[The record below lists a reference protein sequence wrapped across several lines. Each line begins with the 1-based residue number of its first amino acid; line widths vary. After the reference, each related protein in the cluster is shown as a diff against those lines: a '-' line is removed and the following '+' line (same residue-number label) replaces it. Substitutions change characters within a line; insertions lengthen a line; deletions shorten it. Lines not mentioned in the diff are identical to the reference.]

1 MGPDALTMKL
11 VFYALK
17 VSHSN
22 LNSKPNP
29 NPNPKQNPNLNPTPN
44 PNPSSNHNI
53 NLTPFLRLLCSYNCG
68 GYSLEASDGN
78 EDDISVIWHNDCVYQ
93 AVTLLALQQCHN
105 LMDFPNFHP

>member
-22 LNSKPNP
+22 LN
-29 NPNPKQNPNLNPTPN
+29 PTPN
-44 PNPSSNHNI
+44 PNPSSNHDI
-53 NLTPFLRLLCSYNCG
+53 NLTPFMRLLCSYNCG